1 VATAVGG
8 MVDSV
13 VHGRTGVHV
22 PPRAPRALAG
32 MLRELLADDAY
43 RKSLGA
49 NGVARARARYGWE
62 RVCAATVDVY
72 RDVLASSRT
81 EATGAGP

>member
-1 VATAVGG
+1 
-8 MVDSV
+8 
-13 VHGRTGVHV
+13 VHV
-22 PPRAPRALAG
+22 PPRAPSVLARALSG
-32 MLRELLADDAY
+32 LLADDDY

-72 RDVLASSRT
+72 REVLASSRA
-81 EATGAGP
+81 EAAEARP